1 MPTNVTAGNN
11 TAITSRAGEGGL
23 NTNALPTTPA
33 VVAKTPGFDPA
44 GAPLGDADVWN
55 LFIGSG
61 SSRRAVNTAAMA
73 TKQSIDGIE
82 AKKLLALAQKDP
94 KEFALRLLADSSNG
108 TPVEFKFSKLMKGFG
123 IARIDFKCENGHMT
137 TKASL
142 EVFNKA
148 ADGFLGQYMAKDARE
163 KGQRS
168 TLTLEV
174 QGDLNAKAG
183 IDNISATISAGGLP
197 ALSAEKLMELD
208 RVKGDIKSALEGEG
222 TPAEKTERVQSL
234 VRDALK
240 KMSEIPVGFF
250 VELIR
255 DRHSLELDV
264 KEKDHSLRAH
274 AETGNGNYALT
285 FTDLL
290 DSKDGAEADLGA
302 RIAGSVGEDRDTIK
316 VGDVA
321 VFTTDKLAIEL
332 GEDNRPILSKVGAD
346 GTKTKVDDHLGEILM
361 YLPLALQFANRGG
374 IG

>member
-1 MPTNVTAGNN
+1 MPTNVTAGNSSPVITN
-11 TAITSRAGEGGL
+11 T
-23 NTNALPTTPA
+23 ALPTTPA
-33 VVAKTPGFDPA
+33 VQPQKTPGFDPA

-234 VRDALK
+234 VRDALR

-255 DRHSLELDV
+255 DRHNLELDV

-274 AETGNGNYALT
+274 AETGNGSYALT

-302 RIAGSVGEDRDTIK
+302 RIRGSVGDDRDTIK

-321 VFTTDKLAIEL
+321 VYTTDKLAIEL
-332 GEDNRPILSKVGAD
+332 GEDNRPILSKVSAD